1 MNWARKRN
9 LPAVDAIKYNDQ
21 LCLEI
26 NNLWHA
32 LHSMF
37 NLAQDCYVNI
47 DILEEITN
55 EAMEEWPSFSRKEF
69 LRAIAKYNNSSTSRP
84 DKLS

>member
-1 MNWARKRN
+1 MNWVRKRN
-9 LPAVDAIKYNDQ
+9 LPAVEAIKYNDQ
-21 LCLEI
+21 LCLKI

-47 DILEEITN
+47 NILEEITN
-55 EAMEEWPSFSRKEF
+55 EAMEE
-69 LRAIAKYNNSSTSRP
+69 
-84 DKLS
+84 